1 MSTDLFGQPIGG
13 NPQRKL
19 SLQQKRQATLL
30 YHWMSLDYLKGLKTL
45 IDALIKGVDV
55 DLELATQQG
64 RDVLLT
70 NHRWG
75 VRDTAANWSTFVYS
89 ALEDFRKATIK
100 DIALRAT
107 ESYEFTGANQCSRMI
122 EEHSSLWMTPDE
134 EQRFKE
140 QWEKVY
146 RYAEKVDSAAG
157 AGGARNLDDFSMV
170 MAWEESAA
178 LFPRLPRLQIRT
190 DVVGVSGKRPPRTGV
205 YVAQDDPHATLQFA
219 WTGNDDGVLGQACT
233 FNDVGLRALAAVGR
247 DALWV
252 DRSKMAAFA
261 SDAFQRGGLT
271 DRCGFDVG
279 DEKDP
284 RWAGTIVSM
293 QSFMKRPSNW
303 YFVEMIN
310 GEFDEEDSV
319 RNTNDVAATPLRC
332 VAGQPCPREG
342 WWFTPSKVDSRRF
355 FHQGNVMPSFTTD
368 YGATIWQWDDQP
380 AQSLGLPA

>member
-13 NPQRKL
+13 HPQYKL

-45 IDALIKGVDV
+45 IDALLQGVDV
-55 DLELATQQG
+55 ELELAKQQG
-64 RDVLLT
+64 RDALLT
-70 NHRWG
+70 NDRWG

-134 EQRFKE
+134 EQRFKM
-140 QWEKVY
+140 QWEKIY
-146 RYAEKVDSAAG
+146 GYAEKVDSAAG
-157 AGGARNLDDFSMV
+157 AGGARHLDDFTMV

-178 LFPRLPRLQIRT
+178 LFPQLPKLRVRT

-219 WTGNDDGVLGQACT
+219 WTGNDDGVLGQAST
-233 FNDVGLRALAAVGR
+233 FSDVGLRALAAVGR

-252 DRSKMAAFA
+252 DGSKMAAFA
-261 SDAFQRGGLT
+261 SDGFRRGELT
-271 DRCGFDVG
+271 DRHGFDIG

-293 QSFMKRPSNW
+293 QSFMKRPAKW

-310 GEFDEEDSV
+310 GEFDEGEEEKYSD
-319 RNTNDVAATPLRC
+319 TGTATQLRC
-332 VAGQPCPREG
+332 AGGEPCPREG
-342 WWFTPSKVDSRRF
+342 WWFTPSKVDGRRY
-355 FHQGNVMPSFTTD
+355 FHQGDVMPTFATD
-368 YGATIWQWDDQP
+368 YGVTIWQWDANQ
-380 AQSLGLPA
+380 AA